1 MTASP
6 PSNTALAPGLDA
18 PTEDRAKQDR
28 GTDPA
33 GISSA
38 KVTQWFLDHI
48 DAVTGPLTFA
58 PVAGGRS
65 NLTYIVTDAV
75 GRRFVLRRP
84 PLGHLLPSAHDMAR
98 EFRIISA
105 LEPTT
110 VPVATP
116 LGFCDDP
123 LVSDRPFYVMAF
135 VDGLVLRNADDARL
149 LTDDAKVRASESIV
163 DVLADLHSLDVDA
176 IGLGSLGRR
185 GGYVERQLRRWHS
198 QFEQSTT
205 YAIPAIGR
213 VHDALLSKLPE
224 QRVTSVVH
232 GDYRLDNTMVN
243 NDGRVIAV
251 LDWELCTLGDPLAD
265 IGLLLVFWPE
275 PDDPHPPLG
284 AAASSAH
291 GFLGRQALRTRYAQ
305 RTGRDL
311 RDLDA
316 YVAFGYW
323 KLACILDGVYAR
335 YKAGAMGDDG
345 YDWKALEMQVPL
357 LAQTAADTLE
367 GLV

>member
-6 PSNTALAPGLDA
+6 PSNTAVAPSLDA
-18 PTEDRAKQDR
+18 PTKDRTKQHRDA
-28 GTDPA
+28 GPA
-33 GISSA
+33 GIHGA
-38 KVTQWFLDHI
+38 KVTQWFIDHI
-48 DAVTGPLTFA
+48 DAVTGPLTFE
-58 PVAGGRS
+58 PIAGGRS

-75 GRRFVLRRP
+75 GHRFVLRRP
-84 PLGHLLPSAHDMAR
+84 PLGRLLPSAHDMAR

-116 LGFCDDP
+116 LGFCDDSR
-123 LVSDRPFYVMAF
+123 VNDCPFYVMAF
-135 VDGLVLRNADDARL
+135 ADGLVLRNADDARL

-185 GGYVERQLRRWHS
+185 DGYVERQLRRWNA

-213 VHDALLSKLPE
+213 VHDALLAKLPE
-224 QRVTSVVH
+224 QRGTSVVH

-243 NDGRVIAV
+243 SDGRVIAV

-265 IGLLLVFWPE
+265 IGLLLVYWPE
-275 PDDPHPPLG
+275 PDDPNPPLG
-284 AAASSAH
+284 TAASSAH
-291 GFLGRQALRTRYAQ
+291 GFLGRQAIRTRYAQ